1 MPVKIK
7 LAVSDER
14 LPELTEALTRAGFE
28 LDDAADLVILERD
41 RWISHLAVRDAA
53 GSRVHLAVEEI
64 VFLESFGHTVTVHCR
79 DGTYQTSDRLY
90 QLGLMLDPKRFL
102 RISNSVIIQR
112 SQVRQIRPS
121 LSMKFILLMADGS
134 RVDVTRTYYNS
145 FKEFFGI

>member
-1 MPVKIK
+1 MKIK

-28 LDDAADLVILERD
+28 LDDGADLVILERD
-41 RWISHLAVRDAA
+41 RYVSHLAVRDAS
-53 GSRVHLAVEEI
+53 GGRVHLAVEDV
-64 VFLESFGHTVTVHCR
+64 VFLESFGHTVTVHCL
-79 DGTYQTSDRLY
+79 DGTFQTSDRLY
-90 QLGLMLDPKRFL
+90 QLALMLDPKRFL

-112 SQVRQIRPS
+112 SQVKRIQPS

-134 RVDVTRTYYNS
+134 RVDVTRTYYNG

>member
-1 MPVKIK
+1 MKIR
-7 LAVSDER
+7 LAVSEER
-14 LPELTEALTRAGFE
+14 WAELAEALTRAGFE

-53 GSRVHLAVEEI
+53 GSRVHLAVEDV
-64 VFLESFGHTVTVHCR
+64 VFLESFGHTVTVHCL

-112 SQVRQIRPS
+112 NKVKKILPS
-121 LSMKFILLMADGS
+121 LSMKFVLVMVDGA

>member
-1 MPVKIK
+1 MKIR

-14 LPELTEALTRAGFE
+14 VPELTEALTRAGFE

-41 RWISHLAVRDAA
+41 RYLSHLAVRDAS
-53 GSRVHLAVEEI
+53 GSRVHLAVADV
-64 VFLESFGHTVTVHCR
+64 VFLESFGHSVTVHCL
-79 DGTYQTSDRLY
+79 DGTFQTSDRLY
-90 QLGLMLDPKRFL
+90 QLALMLDPKKFL

-134 RVDVTRTYYNS
+134 RVDVTRTYYNG

>member
-1 MPVKIK
+1 MKIK

-28 LDDAADLVILERD
+28 LDDAAELVILERD
-41 RWISHLAVRDAA
+41 RYLSHLAVRDDS
-53 GSRVHLAVEEI
+53 GGRVHLAVEEI
-64 VFLESFGHTVTVHCR
+64 VFLESFGHTVTVHCL

-90 QLGLMLDPKRFL
+90 QLCMMLDPKRFL

-112 SQVRQIRPS
+112 SQVRQIGPS
-121 LSMKFILLMADGS
+121 LSMKFVLLMADGS
-134 RVDVTRTYYNS
+134 KVDVTRTYYNS

>member
-1 MPVKIK
+1 MKIK

-53 GSRVHLAVEEI
+53 GSRVHLAVEDV
-64 VFLESFGHTVTVHCR
+64 VFLESFGHTVTVHCL

-90 QLGLMLDPKRFL
+90 QVLTGEIPAFNEEIKYLEPFW
-102 RISNSVIIQR
+102 
-112 SQVRQIRPS
+112 
-121 LSMKFILLMADGS
+121 
-134 RVDVTRTYYNS
+134 
-145 FKEFFGI
+145 